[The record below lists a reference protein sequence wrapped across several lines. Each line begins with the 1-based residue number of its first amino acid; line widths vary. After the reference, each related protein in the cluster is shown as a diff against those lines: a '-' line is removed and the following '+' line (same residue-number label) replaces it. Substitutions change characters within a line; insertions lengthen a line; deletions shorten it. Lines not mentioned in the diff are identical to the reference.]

1 MGTDP
6 WAWKYYDGTKLEKP
20 YTWDLNENPNPHCN
34 FGVCKSLIVWHFNP
48 KSKSFCD
55 LPCAEQLERLEI
67 NWANPTSFNGLGKF
81 KKLRELELYYCSKI
95 NSLDGLTE
103 INPELS
109 LLSIF
114 NVKKVNDFSDIGYF
128 KKVENLRIC
137 DCGDIDSIDFILD
150 MPNLKKISFAGS
162 NVTDGDMTT
171 LLKHSPKLE
180 FVGFDNKR
188 HYSHS
193 WEDVC
198 RQLGLNDLLEYTRS
212 IKQKFREYKN
222 SINQ

>member
-6 WAWKYYDGTKLEKP
+6 WDWKYYDETTFEGP
-20 YTWDLNENPNPHCN
+20 YTWDFKENPNPQCD
-34 FGVCKSLIVWHFNP
+34 FRMWKSLVIWHFNP

-55 LPCAEQLERLEI
+55 LPLAEHLERLEI

-81 KKLRELELYYCSKI
+81 KKLRELELYYCTKI
-95 NSLDGLTE
+95 NSLEGLTE

-128 KKVENLRIC
+128 KNVENLRIC
-137 DCGDIDSIDFILD
+137 DCGNINSIGFILD

-162 NVTDGDMTT
+162 NVTDGDMTP

-188 HYSHS
+188 NYSHS

-198 RQLGLNDLLEYTRS
+198 SQLDLNDLLEYTRS
-212 IKQKFREYKN
+212 IKQKFIEYKN
-222 SINQ
+222 SINH